1 MILLSPFR
9 QQKKLIKPDLVIRQ
23 LIIFFS
29 SALVLSLLSAW
40 HCIKKEAAC
49 RTKTRGKINMIFF
62 LRVRQNAAIA
72 SSPHWYPMRACQG
85 VFSPLEPSKGGG
97 QNMGKSNRFIQKKF
111 RLTEQENFILEE
123 KLDSTGLSLQ
133 TYLVRAALGVPI
145 FPLPPHLD
153 DRLQLI
159 YRSLRNIQGNINQ
172 IF

>member
-1 MILLSPFR
+1 
-9 QQKKLIKPDLVIRQ
+9 
-23 LIIFFS
+23 
-29 SALVLSLLSAW
+29 
-40 HCIKKEAAC
+40 
-49 RTKTRGKINMIFF
+49 
-62 LRVRQNAAIA
+62 
-72 SSPHWYPMRACQG
+72 
-85 VFSPLEPSKGGG
+85 
-97 QNMGKSNRFIQKKF
+97 MGKSNRFIQKKF

-172 IF
+172 IAHALNSDLKVRERTIADVLLDVTEIGDDLKTLIDEVRKKEF

>member
-1 MILLSPFR
+1 
-9 QQKKLIKPDLVIRQ
+9 
-23 LIIFFS
+23 
-29 SALVLSLLSAW
+29 
-40 HCIKKEAAC
+40 
-49 RTKTRGKINMIFF
+49 MIFF
-62 LRVRQNAAIA
+62 LSVRRNAAIA

-172 IF
+172 IAHALNSDLKVREGTIADVLLDVTEIGDDLKTLIDEVRKKEF

>member
-1 MILLSPFR
+1 
-9 QQKKLIKPDLVIRQ
+9 
-23 LIIFFS
+23 
-29 SALVLSLLSAW
+29 
-40 HCIKKEAAC
+40 
-49 RTKTRGKINMIFF
+49 MIFF
-62 LRVRQNAAIA
+62 LTVRRNAAIA

-85 VFSPLEPSKGGG
+85 DFSPLEPSKGGG

-133 TYLVRAALGVPI
+133 TYVVRAALGVPI

-172 IF
+172 IAHALNSDLKVREGTIADVLLDVTEIGDDLKTLIDEVRKKEF

>member
-1 MILLSPFR
+1 
-9 QQKKLIKPDLVIRQ
+9 
-23 LIIFFS
+23 
-29 SALVLSLLSAW
+29 
-40 HCIKKEAAC
+40 
-49 RTKTRGKINMIFF
+49 MIFF

-85 VFSPLEPSKGGG
+85 DFFSLVASKGGG

-172 IF
+172 IAHALNSGLKVRDRTIADVLLDVTEIGDDLKTLIDEVRKKEF